1 METWKIFIMALGIV
15 FVIEGVPYAFFPAG
29 MKKTMGQIFLVPNGP
44 LRIFGAVLIA
54 IGFLLVLFIRR

>member
-1 METWKIFIMALGIV
+1 MALGIV